1 MRNYKD
7 MAKKRK
13 GNSQGLSPTALRNKR
28 ATDKAAAMSDWGKF
42 KKRTAQAK
50 KCGKG
55 YDYDHASCK
64 CIPAK
69 KNRAKNSRSGA
80 VKKRYGM

>member
-1 MRNYKD
+1 

-13 GNSQGLSPTALRNKR
+13 GNSQGLRPAALKRKR
-28 ATDKAAAMSDWGKF
+28 ARDKAAAMSSWGKY

-50 KCGKG
+50 TCKNGE
-55 YDYDHASCK
+55 DYAHASCK

-80 VKKRYGM
+80 VKRRYGM

>member
-1 MRNYKD
+1 

-13 GNSQGLSPTALRNKR
+13 GNSQGLRPAALKRKR
-28 ATDKAAAMSDWGKF
+28 ARDKAAAMSSWGKY

-50 KCGKG
+50 KCKKG
-55 YDYDHASCK
+55 EDYDHASCK

-69 KNRAKNSRSGA
+69 KNRAKNSSSGA
-80 VKKRYGM
+80 VKRRYGM